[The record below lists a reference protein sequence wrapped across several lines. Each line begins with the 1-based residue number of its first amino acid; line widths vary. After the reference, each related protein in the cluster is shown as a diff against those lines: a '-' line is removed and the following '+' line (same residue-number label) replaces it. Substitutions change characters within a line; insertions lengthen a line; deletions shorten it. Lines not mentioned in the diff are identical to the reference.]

1 MAFRKTLA
9 GLQTSF
15 AESGLYQSF
24 AQNEA
29 LSIPDSLSTPS
40 LMAVGQVE
48 RMEFRAS
55 VLASAPSGLSNVLN
69 VDVDDNEEEV
79 ALCRNDLHDCV
90 AYQHVLERLKVV
102 SGDLVEVSNPDLPSV
117 PARLARIWAAG
128 EDDVLLK
135 EDVKV
140 SPFLAYNI
148 GVPHHLTA
156 FFKGRDSASPEFP
169 VCLRR
174 YVYRYGVSKM
184 VDSNQNGKDTRGKS
198 GRAESQE
205 AEGESVLVSNP
216 GEGGPVRIKLAKR
229 VCLRVVRE
237 PDPTGDFL
245 PEITEE
251 EEEKK
256 DGLPGGQANGREQ
269 VNAGFDDPDEET
281 ASVCLDAYFGSD
293 VRVVS
298 LGDVIAIPVPA
309 SHVKSPGMTVSHI
322 NAEVIEANGDGLKQ
336 GTGISAPEELL
347 YFKVTSVWPRTAGSV
362 GDLSGPDDL
371 TVLSLEEA
379 QAGAWGGLPFLAVD
393 SSLTSVSLDGVTS
406 SGFPVGVKEYVF
418 GSAKGAR
425 SESSGRVRRLGWT
438 AQNAPGRDAELEYV
452 GQLLPVW
459 EDVAHVVACT
469 IHPQST
475 AITMRPSILLHG
487 PNGAGKRTA
496 TKAAAA
502 ALGCHFVSL
511 SCEDIRPEGMPDDKV
526 VETLDAVMNIA
537 GNYKPVILLLR
548 DIHLL
553 AQPSPMNPNVE
564 AQGARVG
571 AALSRCIVKG
581 LEGQFGEDDEAT
593 SVISGGH
600 GDGPFPRPI
609 FLIATT
615 SDPDDVEPGIRRCF
629 THEILADAPDADG
642 RRMLLKTFLSSACD
656 ECSIGAEDIENM
668 VQHTAGLLPVELKN
682 VAAEAY
688 AAAVSGLHTEV
699 PAMSAEGGHDA
710 SQVVST
716 TNTTNNTGAMDA
728 KATTSVEL
736 PDLNHS
742 HVDRSIVSVRSKTAS
757 EIGAP
762 KIPNVEWEDVGGL
775 EEVKLGILDTVELP
789 LKHPELFAGGLRRR
803 SGVLLYGPPGT
814 GKTLLAK
821 AVATECSVNFLSV
834 KGPELINMYV
844 GESERLIREV
854 FTKARRARPCVIFFD
869 ELDSLAPG
877 RGKGSDSGGIMD
889 RIVSQLLAEIDSAQ
903 GGSGSDDVFIIGATN
918 RPDLLDPALLRPGRL
933 DKLLYVGIASSAL
946 DREKVIRALT
956 RKFKLDDSVDLEAV
970 SKACPP
976 RLTGADIYG
985 MCSRAWMRAF
995 KRHVTNHKGHNQ
1007 TEWGNKNNNPDDS
1020 PSSVVVAQEDFL
1032 FAARTSNPSLT
1043 EEDLAQYQD
1052 IRQQTGTRVAD
1063 KPKPPSALP
1072 RLPARKKPT
1081 TTT

>member
-29 LSIPDSLSTPS
+29 LSIPESLSSPS
-40 LMAVGQVE
+40 MMAASRE
-48 RMEFRAS
+48 ACIEFRAS
-55 VLASAPSGLSNVLN
+55 VLASVPSGVSSALRA
-69 VDVDDNEEEV
+69 DVDGDGEEV

-90 AYQHVLERLKVV
+90 AYQHVLDRLQVA

-128 EDDVLLK
+128 EGDVLLK

-148 GVPHHLTA
+148 GVPYHLTA

-174 YVYRYGVSKM
+174 YVYTHWSSKG
-184 VDSNQNGKDTRGKS
+184 DESSRDGKESNGKSDRGGS
-198 GRAESQE
+198 EE

-309 SHVKSPGMTVSHI
+309 SHVKSPGMAVSHI
-322 NAEVIEANGDGLKQ
+322 NAEVVRASEEGRGDEAGVCG
-336 GTGISAPEELL
+336 PEELL
-347 YFKVTSVWPRTAGSV
+347 YFKVTSVWPRTTGGAGGLEGM
-362 GDLSGPDDL
+362 GDIGG
-371 TVLSLEEA
+371 LSLDEA
-379 QAGAWGGLPFLAVD
+379 QAGTWGGLPFVAVD
-393 SSLTSVSLDGVTS
+393 SSLTSVSMDGVTS
-406 SGFPVGVKEYVF
+406 SGFPVGAKEYIF
-418 GSAKGAR
+418 GSAGGAR
-425 SESSGRVRRLGWT
+425 SEASGRVRRLGWT

-452 GQLLPVW
+452 GQLLSVW

-553 AQPSPMNPNVE
+553 AQPSPMVPNVE

-581 LEGQFGEDDEAT
+581 LEGQFGEDDET
-593 SVISGGH
+593 SVISGRH
-600 GDGPFPRPI
+600 EEGPFPRPI

-642 RRMLLKTFLSSACD
+642 RRMLLQSFLSSACD
-656 ECSIGAEDIENM
+656 ECSIGAEDIDNM

-688 AAAVSGLHTEV
+688 AAAVSGLHAEIPGADSSRDAGQVV
-699 PAMSAEGGHDA
+699 PAT
-710 SQVVST
+710 ST
-716 TNTTNNTGAMDA
+716 TGAT
-728 KATTSVEL
+728 ATASVDL
-736 PDLNHS
+736 PDVDHS

-970 SKACPP
+970 SKACPS

-995 KRHVTNHKGHNQ
+995 KRHVTDHKDRKDQKDQKDQKPAKG
-1007 TEWGNKNNNPDDS
+1007 GNNSPDDG
-1020 PSSVVVAQEDFL
+1020 PASVVVAQEDFL

-1052 IRQQTGTRVAD
+1052 IRQQTGNKT
-1063 KPKPPSALP
+1063 PGPPSGGGGGGGGP
-1072 RLPARKKPT
+1072 RLPARKKAT
-1081 TTT
+1081 A

>member
-24 AQNEA
+24 AKNEA
-29 LSIPDSLSTPS
+29 LSVPES
-40 LMAVGQVE
+40 LMAASSVAAASPME
-48 RMEFRAS
+48 RFEFRAS
-55 VLASAPSGLSNVLN
+55 VLVSAVRSGAYDVLN
-69 VDVDDNEEEV
+69 VGVEDATAGEEV

-90 AYQHVLERLKVV
+90 AYQHVLDRLQVV

-128 EDDVLLK
+128 EGEVLLK

-148 GVPHHLTA
+148 GVPYHLTA

-169 VCLRR
+169 VFLRR
-174 YVYRYGVSKM
+174 YVYRYGVSKT
-184 VDSNQNGKDTRGKS
+184 VDGNQVGKESGAKS
-198 GRAESQE
+198 GASEDQE
-205 AEGESVLVSNP
+205 AHGESVLVSNP

-309 SHVKSPGMTVSHI
+309 SHVKSPGMAVSHI
-322 NAEVIEANGDGLKQ
+322 NAEVMEATSEGPEPGN
-336 GTGISAPEELL
+336 GISAPEELL
-347 YFKVTSVWPRTAGSV
+347 YFKVTSAWPRTRGAVGDESGL
-362 GDLSGPDDL
+362 GDLSG
-371 TVLSLEEA
+371 LSLEE
-379 QAGAWGGLPFLAVD
+379 GGCGGLPFVAVD
-393 SSLTSVSLDGVTS
+393 SSLTSVSMDGVTS
-406 SGFPVGVKEYVF
+406 SGFPVGAKEYMF
-418 GSAKGAR
+418 GSTRDAR
-425 SESSGRVRRLGWT
+425 SETSGRVRRLGWT

-459 EDVAHVVACT
+459 EDIAHVVACT

-475 AITMRPSILLHG
+475 AITMRPSIMLHG

-553 AQPSPMNPNVE
+553 AQASPMNPNVE
-564 AQGARVG
+564 VQGARVG
-571 AALSRCIVKG
+571 AALSQCIAKG
-581 LEGQFGEDDEAT
+581 LEGQFGEDDDAT
-593 SVISGGH
+593 SVLSGRN

-609 FLIATT
+609 FVIATT
-615 SDPDDVEPGIRRCF
+615 SDPDDVDPGIRRCF

-642 RRMLLKTFLSSACD
+642 RRMLLQAFLSSACK

-688 AAAVSGLHTEV
+688 AAAVAGIHATLPESLASDV
-699 PAMSAEGGHDA
+699 QDA
-710 SQVVST
+710 GQVVST
-716 TNTTNNTGAMDA
+716 TNPTDATGA
-728 KATTSVEL
+728 KATASVDL
-736 PDLNHS
+736 PDLDHS

-762 KIPNVEWEDVGGL
+762 KIPNVQWEDVGGL

-821 AVATECSVNFLSV
+821 AVATEVQRATSSRSRAPSSSTCTSEKANASSARYLPRQDGTSSSVGDG
-834 KGPELINMYV
+834 GPLPLPTRPTRPIRPTHPFTAS
-844 GESERLIREV
+844 ESSYIQSQAVRHLL
-854 FTKARRARPCVIFFD
+854 RRARQPR
-869 ELDSLAPG
+869 ARP
-877 RGKGSDSGGIMD
+877 R
-889 RIVSQLLAEIDSAQ
+889 Q
-903 GGSGSDDVFIIGATN
+903 GH
-918 RPDLLDPALLRPGRL
+918 RLRAASWT
-933 DKLLYVGIASSAL
+933 ASS
-946 DREKVIRALT
+946 RSSSRRST
-956 RKFKLDDSVDLEAV
+956 RPRPAAAATTSSSSAPPTDQTYSTRRCSDPVDLI
-970 SKACPP
+970 SYC
-976 RLTGADIYG
+976 
-985 MCSRAWMRAF
+985 
-995 KRHVTNHKGHNQ
+995 
-1007 TEWGNKNNNPDDS
+1007 
-1020 PSSVVVAQEDFL
+1020 
-1032 FAARTSNPSLT
+1032 TSAS
-1043 EEDLAQYQD
+1043 
-1052 IRQQTGTRVAD
+1052 
-1063 KPKPPSALP
+1063 LP
-1072 RLPARKKPT
+1072 RRWT
-1081 TTT
+1081 GRR